1 LIQRAAAEGE
11 RDVSRNGT
19 TDAGQATADSD
30 ASARFAELA
39 ELRLMNKEFLAA
51 EDEVTLLEEGMRT
64 YGLTLAQA
72 RGVLAKAADDQ
83 DVALARELEKGV
95 EQWVRTAGGR
105 GKRLGRRQ
113 FDQMVATY
121 ENGAQGEMT
130 RDEVKKR
137 VKALMERNDV
147 EPRRAGLLR
156 SRRWYSKI

>member
-1 LIQRAAAEGE
+1 MAQERSVTAGHDGGNEAAQ
-11 RDVSRNGT
+11 S
-19 TDAGQATADSD
+19 ADSGAVD
-30 ASARFAELA
+30 RFAELA
-39 ELRLMNKEFLAA
+39 ELRLMNREFLAA
-51 EDEVTLLEEGMRT
+51 DDEIALLEEGMRT

-95 EQWVRTAGGR
+95 EQWVKTAGGR
-105 GKRLGRRQ
+105 GKRLGRKQ

-121 ENGAQGEMT
+121 ENGAHGEMS

-147 EPRRAGLLR
+147 EPKRAGLLR
-156 SRRWYSKI
+156 SRRWYNKI

>member
-1 LIQRAAAEGE
+1 MTKNGNGE
-11 RDVSRNGT
+11 TVY
-19 TDAGQATADSD
+19 AADSGG
-30 ASARFAELA
+30 AERFAELA
-39 ELRLMNKEFLAA
+39 ELRLMNREFLTA
-51 EDEVTLLEEGMRT
+51 EDEIGLLEEGMRT

-72 RGVLAKAADDQ
+72 RGVVSKVADDQ

-95 EQWVRTAGGR
+95 EQWVKTAGGR

-121 ENGAQGEMT
+121 ENGAHGEMT

-147 EPRRAGLLR
+147 EPKRAGLLR
-156 SRRWYSKI
+156 TRRWYNKI